1 MKAIDLIA
9 SINTVLQRYIPGQ
22 IGRFDDSFNLNCI
35 GDTGT
40 GSSTLCLR
48 QDILRVI
55 IKGKKQGNIFFMAL
69 ISSFITLN
77 ENDIV
82 SNGIGKYLNI
92 PQNKVAFYDF
102 YIKMSN

>member
-1 MKAIDLIA
+1 
-9 SINTVLQRYIPGQ
+9 
-22 IGRFDDSFNLNCI
+22 
-35 GDTGT
+35 
-40 GSSTLCLR
+40 
-48 QDILRVI
+48 
-55 IKGKKQGNIFFMAL
+55 MAL

-82 SNGIGKYLNI
+82 SNGIGKYI

>member
-1 MKAIDLIA
+1 
-9 SINTVLQRYIPGQ
+9 
-22 IGRFDDSFNLNCI
+22 
-35 GDTGT
+35 
-40 GSSTLCLR
+40 
-48 QDILRVI
+48 VI
-55 IKGKKQGNIFFMAL
+55 IKGNNKEIYFMAL

-102 YIKMSN
+102 LYKKCQIKL

>member
-1 MKAIDLIA
+1 LFEAGHFEGDY
-9 SINTVLQRYIPGQ
+9 QRNNEEIYFI
-22 IGRFDDSFNLNCI
+22 
-35 GDTGT
+35 
-40 GSSTLCLR
+40 
-48 QDILRVI
+48 
-55 IKGKKQGNIFFMAL
+55 AL

-102 YIKMSN
+102 YIKNVKLNYDGVEKLRILLHNTKRS

>member
-1 MKAIDLIA
+1 
-9 SINTVLQRYIPGQ
+9 
-22 IGRFDDSFNLNCI
+22 
-35 GDTGT
+35 
-40 GSSTLCLR
+40 LR

-55 IKGKKQGNIFFMAL
+55 IKGNKEIYFIAL

-102 YIKMSN
+102 YIKNVKLNYDGVEKLRILLHNTKRS